1 MTSKYTKT
9 IFTLTFM
16 AMASAVFTAPSYASL
31 VEPNYTHE
39 KPYATTPWYESY
51 SHDNYL
57 ADQSFITG
65 MRPHHAGALTM
76 SQDYLASDKKA
87 SKRMQRLAKG
97 IIHNQKFEILM
108 LDEVENQINSVDFST
123 SKDARKAQV
132 ATQGLAQRE
141 RFIRDAMPSL
151 WGSETDVSE
160 EDVRFAKA
168 MIVHHEG
175 ALIMCEQYLDDPRS
189 GNGYLELMCLDI
201 LRDQAQE
208 IALMR
213 DIISDYPG
221 NPDDVKIK
229 PSMVHGMDGMMHGGM
244 MGDKMKGEHKMSHD
258 DHGQHKDH
266 HKHH

>member
-1 MTSKYTKT
+1 MSL
-9 IFTLTFM
+9 IAIGSASFM
-16 AMASAVFTAPSYASL
+16 APAYASL